1 MKVIAGLGNPGKK
14 YEGTRHNVGFDVVRE
29 LTRRSGGEFP
39 RLKFDALVTECAAW
53 RGHRVAL
60 VAPQTFMNLSGRS
73 VRAVRDFYKLEL
85 SDILIV
91 CDDVNLP
98 VGQLRLRKSGSAGGQ
113 KGLADIVRQLG
124 SEEVPRLRLGVG
136 GRPEHMDLAD
146 HVLGRFNASEEST
159 VNEAVMRAADACETW
174 LESGL
179 DAAMNRFNMSKKEA

>member
-29 LTRRSGGEFP
+29 LNRRSGGEFP
-39 RLKFDALVTECAAW
+39 RLKFDALVSECASW
-53 RGHRVAL
+53 HGQRVLL

-73 VRAVRDFYKLEL
+73 VRAVRDFYKVEVPDVLV
-85 SDILIV
+85 I

-113 KGLADIVRQLG
+113 KGLADIIRQLG
-124 SEEVPRLRLGVG
+124 TEEVPRLRLGVG

-146 HVLGRFNASEEST
+146 HVLGRFGGSEQPAI
-159 VNEAVMRAADACETW
+159 NEAVNRAADACETW
-174 LESGL
+174 LASGL
-179 DAAMNRFNMSKKEA
+179 EAAMNRYNGTKKDA